1 MMNRRFLLSII
12 ISAFVSLTAAFS
24 QDRQTRVE
32 NGLVEAVSMYN
43 DGEFS
48 SARKLLNS
56 LVSLDPQ
63 NDAVCYYLG
72 LCNFALRD
80 MDSAESYLSRA
91 LALDPGNYWYHDRLA
106 AFYMALNRV
115 PQAIGVYEGMINAFP
130 RTSDPYY
137 ALVSLYARNNQ
148 GDKMLEVLDRIVEM
162 SGESPQ
168 IFVMQGDANMASYED
183 SLALTFYEKALALDP
198 EYAPAI
204 LGKAEALRLQRRYD
218 DYFDYLDKYISS
230 DYVMPEGKSDYL
242 QTLFH
247 NMDGR
252 FFQNFQPRLDSLASK
267 VVALH
272 PQDSTVLQ
280 CVGSYYFNTGR
291 LEEAKEHFRSNKE
304 LHPDS
309 YGAAAMYVQFLSYS
323 GDFQEMAEEC
333 ERAFEAFPFEPAFQ
347 EYKVIAYYSMQDYVS
362 ALRENEKIIA
372 MYPND
377 PERLLNAYS
386 TGGDLYHRTGDMQK
400 CYDCYEKALK
410 IDPDNALCLN
420 NYAYFM
426 CLEGKKLNKALKM
439 SKRAVELEPDN
450 ASYLDTIG
458 WILHL
463 KGKDEDAKTYFKRAM
478 IYGGKDSYECLNHY
492 AQVLEAL
499 KETDLSKYYYDLAK
513 EKQAEEEQ

>member
-12 ISAFVSLTAAFS
+12 LVAFLSSAAAFG

-43 DGEFS
+43 DGQYS
-48 SARKLLNS
+48 SARKLLTT
-56 LVSLDPQ
+56 LIGLDPQ

-72 LCNFALRD
+72 LCDFALRD
-80 MDSAESYLSRA
+80 IEEAETFLSRA
-91 LALDPGNYWYHDRLA
+91 LELDPGNYWYHDRLA
-106 AFYMALNRV
+106 AFYTALGNGAK
-115 PQAIGVYEGMINAFP
+115 AIEVYEGMIKVFP
-130 RTSDPYY
+130 KNPDPYY
-137 ALVSLYARNNQ
+137 ALVSLYARTNQ
-148 GDKMLEVLDRIVEM
+148 GEKMLEILNRITEM
-162 SGESPQ
+162 SGESAQ
-168 IFVMQGDANMASYED
+168 IYVMQGDAYMSSYED
-183 SLALTFYEKALALDP
+183 SLALTYYEKALELDP

-204 LGKAEALRLQRRYD
+204 LGKAEGLRLQRRYD
-218 DYFDYLDKYISS
+218 EYFTYLDKYIVS
-230 DYVMPEGKSDYL
+230 DYVMPEGKADYL
-242 QTLFH
+242 QTLFQ

-252 FFQNFQPRLDSLASK
+252 FFQNFKPRLDSLATQ
-267 VVALH
+267 VVTLH

-291 LEEAKEHFRSNKE
+291 MDEAKEYFRRNKDI
-304 LHPDS
+304 HPDS

-323 GDFQEMAEEC
+323 GDFEEMAVEC
-333 ERAFEAFPFEPAFQ
+333 EKAFEAFPYEPAFQ
-347 EYKVIAYYSMQDYVS
+347 EYKVIAYYNMKDFES

-372 MYPND
+372 MYPKD
-377 PERLLNAYS
+377 RERLLSAYS
-386 TGGDLYHRTGDMQK
+386 TGGDLYHRLGDMKK
-400 CYDCYEKALK
+400 CYECYEKALK

-439 SKRAVELEPDN
+439 SRKAVELEPDN

-463 KGKDEDAKTYFKRAM
+463 KGKDQDAKTYFKRAM
-478 IYGGKDSYECLNHY
+478 IYGGKDSYECVNHY

-499 KETDLSKYYYDLAK
+499 KETDLSRYYYDLARQLQD
-513 EKQAEEEQ
+513 ESEE